1 MELASG
7 ESVSDSQE
15 QENEYIAEIMKD
27 KKQLKK
33 MKEEM
38 KNIMAA
44 KQNNKA
50 NAQEEDDSE
59 ENDGENM
66 AQVGEEE
73 DL

>member
-1 MELASG
+1 
-7 ESVSDSQE
+7 
-15 QENEYIAEIMKD
+15 
-27 KKQLKK
+27 
-33 MKEEM
+33 M